1 MEDPINEEFAEEWA
15 TEPDE
20 VPAGLVILATFDSAW
35 QANLLKGR
43 LEGEGIPAYIFDENT
58 VTLNP
63 LYSIAVGGIKVKVRE
78 PDYEAALAI
87 YKEVNNAPHTTTNGE
102 IVTCPYCGSAHI
114 QAAKGVRSPGAFFSF
129 LISLLTFTYPLHND
143 ELYSCLDCGKTFD
156 KK

>member
-1 MEDPINEEFAEEWA
+1 MEDPNDEAFAEDWSG
-15 TEPDE
+15 EPGE
-20 VPAGLVILATFDSAW
+20 MPTGLVILAAFDSAW
-35 QANLLKGR
+35 QANLLKGK

-87 YKEVNNAPHTTTNGE
+87 YQEVNSTPHTNANDE
-102 IVTCPYCGSAHI
+102 VVTCPYCGSTHI

-129 LISLLTFTYPLHND
+129 LISIITFTYPLHND
-143 ELYSCLDCGKTFD
+143 EVYSCLDCGKTFD